1 MPLGVGTL
9 PTSLDAAAA
18 AYAHAYQPYLSHHQV
33 IQVRHKNK
41 IELQLITTQL
51 SRSQESRPSSD
62 LFSSSVL
69 IDII

>member
-51 SRSQESRPSSD
+51 SRSQES
-62 LFSSSVL
+62 
-69 IDII
+69 

>member
-33 IQVRHKNK
+33 IQVSVAAKTV
-41 IELQLITTQL
+41 IGLWL
-51 SRSQESRPSSD
+51 PSSEAIR
-62 LFSSSVL
+62 
-69 IDII
+69 IDYAYFF

>member
-41 IELQLITTQL
+41 KELELITTQL
-51 SRSQESRPSSD
+51 KSFARKSTKFGPVQQ
-62 LFSSSVL
+62 FSF
-69 IDII
+69 D